1 VREGGEGESVLLG
14 GCVHFVRDGSRG
26 VMGDGGTRLSV
37 LAYHAV
43 ASKGRRQRSLFY
55 FLRK

>member
-1 VREGGEGESVLLG
+1 
-14 GCVHFVRDGSRG
+14 VHFVRDGSRG